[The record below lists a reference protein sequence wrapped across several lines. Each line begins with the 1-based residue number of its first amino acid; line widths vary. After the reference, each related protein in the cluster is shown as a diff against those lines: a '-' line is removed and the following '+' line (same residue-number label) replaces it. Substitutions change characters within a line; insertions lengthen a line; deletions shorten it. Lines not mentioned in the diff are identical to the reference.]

1 MSVPDQSDQH
11 WCDLV
16 QGQNII
22 HIAGFDGGFRHTEIF
37 RRRPVLRDDRA
48 ALVLDDL
55 HTEGAITIAAGE
67 DDRDRV
73 FSMDLRH

>member
-1 MSVPDQSDQH
+1 
-11 WCDLV
+11 
-16 QGQNII
+16 
-22 HIAGFDGGFRHTEIF
+22 
-37 RRRPVLRDDRA
+37 
-48 ALVLDDL
+48 L